1 MPPCLVY
8 IPLFKCWDGPVKV
21 CLLQALWFE
30 FNLQIT
36 QIDRR
41 ESTRDSCSWLPQ
53 MHPGIGA
60 SAGMPAG
67 MLCFCLFSLP
77 ISLSY
82 THERKKRR
90 SNIGLWFENTILSS
104 WSPLNKNYLPLYFCR
119 QVILSFPFT
128 WSCHLLLWLHPF
140 FNLEG
145 CLFLLLLY

>member
-1 MPPCLVY
+1 MRWTGKGVLAAGLMVWIQSPDY
-8 IPLFKCWDGPVKV
+8 TNWQERIHSWQLFLTSADASWHRSFCWYA
-21 CLLQALWFE
+21 CRHAMFL
-30 FNLQIT
+30 
-36 QIDRR
+36 
-41 ESTRDSCSWLPQ
+41 
-53 MHPGIGA
+53 
-60 SAGMPAG
+60 
-67 MLCFCLFSLP
+67 CLFSLP

-119 QVILSFPFT
+119 QVILSFPFI